1 MTSEHDYNARYAEVK
16 RRAEAVFS
24 SPEKANRWLSE
35 RALGLGG
42 RRPVELLVTSEGYEQ
57 VLDFLTRIEFG
68 VYQ

>member
-1 MTSEHDYNARYAEVK
+1 MTSKHAYDSRYAEVK
-16 RRAEAVFS
+16 RRAGEVFGS
-24 SPEKANRWLSE
+24 QEKATRWLSE

-42 RRPVELLVTSEGYEQ
+42 RRPIELLASSEGYEQ

>member
-1 MTSEHDYNARYAEVK
+1 MTSTHDYDTRYAEVK

-24 SPEKANRWLSE
+24 SQEKARRWLSE
-35 RALGLGG
+35 RALGLGR
-42 RRPVELLVTSEGYEQ
+42 RRPVDLLVSSEGYEQ